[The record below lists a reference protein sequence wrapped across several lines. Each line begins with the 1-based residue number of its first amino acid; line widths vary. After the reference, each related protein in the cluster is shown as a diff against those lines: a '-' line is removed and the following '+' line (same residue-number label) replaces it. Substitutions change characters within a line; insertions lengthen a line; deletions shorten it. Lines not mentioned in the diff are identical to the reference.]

1 MGTTAQAAAEK
12 RVSIPLDTLGKPVK
26 FDGNSASLSG
36 VRFESDEHF
45 KRVGAFELL
54 VSHNASRVSGNG
66 LIATEDVN
74 SIMFVTKNL
83 NDPDQDLYSY
93 DNHCPDS
100 ATRVRKYNADCVAT
114 GRAVFN
120 GIPDVTRVP
129 AKILKLAMP

>member
-1 MGTTAQAAAEK
+1 MATTAQAEAEK

-83 NDPDQDLYSY
+83 
-93 DNHCPDS
+93 
-100 ATRVRKYNADCVAT
+100 
-114 GRAVFN
+114 
-120 GIPDVTRVP
+120 IP
-129 AKILKLAMP
+129 KKF